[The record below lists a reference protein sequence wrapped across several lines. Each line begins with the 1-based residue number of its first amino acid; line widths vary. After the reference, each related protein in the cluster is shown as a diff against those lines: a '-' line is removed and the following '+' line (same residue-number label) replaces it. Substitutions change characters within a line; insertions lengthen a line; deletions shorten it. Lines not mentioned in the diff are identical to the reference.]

1 MLLLIG
7 DKLCAGMDT
16 KRTTTGTAP
25 PPTHLREIPMPSS
38 EQQMTPSAS
47 GTSSVT
53 DEIVGQ
59 QGQMQWHQMPEAQFG
74 QMPTDDYPFYQ
85 NWEQSFV
92 LPNVEQEFEGL
103 DHFYQNDFQMPVDK
117 EWHQSEREQ
126 PIGNNEPSLDGWQR
140 QDGEENEEVNQ
151 SDQKAQPLQMTK
163 GVGKFDAAKL
173 DNQLSPTLA
182 ELIAIFGSP
191 RPPAGSGQNVTN
203 NQIGNMEYSETS
215 ANNLNLAKYQ
225 PEFGMDAQGA
235 NQPPTQLSPTWAA
248 LIASLG
254 SPRPPAAS
262 GQNMPDK
269 SANYLETEQPK
280 AEANTLDLLSP
291 DSWALLIRDFE
302 QLSPLTPPAA
312 KIVPS
317 NDQKQK
323 EPVVIIIDDD
333 DDDDDANANSHQ
345 KRTNRGMAV
354 ATNKGKKP
362 AQSPFIGR
370 SDAIVPSSKLTPIVP
385 APQLHFA
392 AGIGV
397 PPAKLDL
404 SPLPRTLPPVSTLK
418 GISPRTAAA
427 FPIARKRRP
436 PLPPIRVPSQTNQSH
451 GQSIAAPLN
460 FREGKVLARK
470 KAAKFELGQS
480 STQSAGQQQQKM
492 VAAGVGHGEHMQQK
506 GQGQHGIQGH
516 QVIQGQGIYNKG
528 AVAGFLLYCVRK
540 IVLVSLR
547 SLQIASPDSFF
558 DGTIQQIRNGHPLE
572 MALGPPKMA
581 LAKKLSQMNAMEVAK
596 GIKMHLLNDGE
607 TKNNRI
613 FAEIIEQTMANCVA
627 VFGQTALTNGD
638 NVNVNASSN
647 DGDDISPSVVLF
659 FFSRLFRKL
668 AGFLN
673 APFMEKMEFNAELKG
688 TNRVAMFILI
698 REIRTLFVS
707 QFEASFKFI
716 VHKEQKIQQAKE
728 LNKLDAFETAIER
741 FSLAHLAICSTI
753 SAFTDKKIC
762 QIDLRNF
769 FILLAKFLRRNFA
782 CLLLSKENISNF
794 VQMITHYMTIEF
806 GRFGISQNLL
816 IILQNWMKNEIKSE
830 SNRAMPINLSR
841 YVANLIVNLFTI
853 VRQFLPKNAKDS
865 LADNQFMAH
874 GWDEMGHFL
883 STAGKQLT
891 ELVQHLDNWKAAES
905 AKLGEN
911 DSKIDA
917 EQSAKRDFWHK
928 NCTNFASS
936 SGTKQQN

>member
-1 MLLLIG
+1 MLLLND

-16 KRTTTGTAP
+16 KRKTTGTAP
-25 PPTHLREIPMPSS
+25 PPTHLREMPMPSS
-38 EQQMTPSAS
+38 EQQMASSAS

-53 DEIVGQ
+53 DETVGQ
-59 QGQMQWHQMPEAQFG
+59 QGQMPWHQMPEAEFG
-74 QMPTDDYPFYQ
+74 QRPTDDYPFYQ

-126 PIGNNEPSLDGWQR
+126 PIDNNETSLDAWQK
-140 QDGEENEEVNQ
+140 QNGEEHEEVNQ
-151 SDQKAQPLQMTK
+151 SDQKAQPLQMAK
-163 GVGKFDAAKL
+163 GMGKFDVVSPKL
-173 DNQLSPTLA
+173 DNQLSPTWA
-182 ELIAIFGSP
+182 DLIAIFGSP
-191 RPPAGSGQNVTN
+191 RPPALTGQNISVSN
-203 NQIGNMEYSETS
+203 KEIGIMEHPETS
-215 ANNLNLAKYQ
+215 TSNLNLPKYQ
-225 PEFGMDAQGA
+225 PEFGLDAQVA
-235 NQPPTQLSPTWAA
+235 NQSPTQLSPKWAA

-254 SPRPPAAS
+254 SPRPQAGS

-280 AEANTLDLLSP
+280 VEANTLDLLSP
-291 DSWALLIRDFE
+291 DSWALLIRNFE

-333 DDDDDANANSHQ
+333 EDDVNDNSHQ

-362 AQSPFIGR
+362 AESPFIGR
-370 SDAIVPSSKLTPIVP
+370 SDAIVPSSQLTPIVP
-385 APQLHFA
+385 SPHFHFA

-397 PPAKLDL
+397 SPAKLDL
-404 SPLPRTLPPVSTLK
+404 SPLPRTLLPVSTLK

-480 STQSAGQQQQKM
+480 STQSAAGQQQQKM

-506 GQGQHGIQGH
+506 EQVQHGIQGH
-516 QVIQGQGIYNKG
+516 QVIQGQGIYNNV
-528 AVAGFLLYCVRK
+528 AVADFLLYCVRH
-540 IVLVSLR
+540 IVLMSLR

-558 DGTIQQIRNGHPLE
+558 NGTIQQIRNGHPLE

-581 LAKKLSQMNAMEVAK
+581 LAQKLSQMNAMEVAK
-596 GIKMHLLNDGE
+596 GIKMHLLNDGA
-607 TKNNRI
+607 TKNHKI
-613 FAEIIEQTMANCVA
+613 FAEIIDQTMANCVA
-627 VFGQTALTNGD
+627 VFGKTALTNGD

-673 APFMEKMEFNAELKG
+673 APFMEKTEFNAELKG
-688 TNRVAMFILI
+688 TIRVAMFILI

-716 VHKEQKIQQAKE
+716 VHKGQKIQQAME

-753 SAFTDKKIC
+753 SVFTDKKIC
-762 QIDLRNF
+762 QMDLKMF
-769 FILLAKFLRRNFA
+769 LILLAKFLHRNFA

-794 VQMITHYMTIEF
+794 VQIITHYMTIEF
-806 GRFGISQNLL
+806 G
-816 IILQNWMKNEIKSE
+816 
-830 SNRAMPINLSR
+830 SR

-865 LADNQFMAH
+865 LANNQFMAH

-883 STAGKQLT
+883 STAGKQLS

-911 DSKIDA
+911 DPKIEA
-917 EQSAKRDFWHK
+917 EQSAKKDFWHK

>member
-333 DDDDDANANSHQ
+333 DDDDANANSHQ

-506 GQGQHGIQGH
+506 GQGQHGIQGQ

-540 IVLVSLR
+540 IVLVSLL

-558 DGTIQQIRNGHPLE
+558 DGTIQQIRNG
-572 MALGPPKMA
+572 ALGPPKMA
-581 LAKKLSQMNAMEVAK
+581 LAQKLSQMNAMEVAK

-607 TKNNRI
+607 IENNRI

-688 TNRVAMFILI
+688 LSRVAMFILI

-716 VHKEQKIQQAKE
+716 VHKGQKIQQAKE
-728 LNKLDAFETAIER
+728 LSKLDAFETAIER

-753 SAFTDKKIC
+753 S
-762 QIDLRNF
+762 
-769 FILLAKFLRRNFA
+769 
-782 CLLLSKENISNF
+782 
-794 VQMITHYMTIEF
+794 
-806 GRFGISQNLL
+806 
-816 IILQNWMKNEIKSE
+816 
-830 SNRAMPINLSR
+830 
-841 YVANLIVNLFTI
+841 
-853 VRQFLPKNAKDS
+853 DS

-917 EQSAKRDFWHK
+917 EQSAKKDFWHK